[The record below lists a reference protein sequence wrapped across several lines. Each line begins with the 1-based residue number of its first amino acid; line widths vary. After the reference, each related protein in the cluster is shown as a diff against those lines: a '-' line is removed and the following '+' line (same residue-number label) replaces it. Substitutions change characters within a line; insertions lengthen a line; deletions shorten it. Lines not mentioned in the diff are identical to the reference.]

1 MGRVTLLGLDE
12 KGERY
17 VVAHLGDNPEPSRRG
32 VNGVPQEQ
40 WADGEFLSPHGIGA
54 DAEGN
59 LYVLDW
65 NRNGRVSKLE
75 RLKD

>member
-1 MGRVTLLGLDE
+1 MCVCMAHGTTHTRV
-12 KGERY
+12 
-17 VVAHLGDNPEPSRRG
+17 
-32 VNGVPQEQ
+32 GVPQ
-40 WADGEFLSPHGIGA
+40 GA
-54 DAEGN
+54 DADGN